1 MALKPENPVVGGTV
15 LRRAA
20 IQSPNYVTGV
30 SGWTINQDG
39 SVEFNN
45 GVFRGTLT
53 AATFIGTNF
62 VINSAGAFFYSGAPA
77 AGNLVASA
85 AGTAGADGFGNNYLA
100 GQAAYGGGFAAAVAA
115 GFVTLYSGSLAGGW
129 SAKGTITTSAS
140 GQGLILTAATGIL
153 LADATEITSLLVDGD
168 ASMNSTAEV
177 LGTLTVG
184 NGAASSLVF
193 SPKIATPP
201 NTAAVK
207 AGTATLAQTEACL
220 GGLIGSFQTRG
231 MVT

>member
-62 VINSAGAFFYSGAPA
+62 VINSAGAFFYSSAPA

-85 AGTAGADGFGNNYLA
+85 AGAAGTDRFGNNYLT
-100 GQAAYGGGFAAAVAA
+100 GQAAYGAGFAA
-115 GFVTLYSGSLAGGW
+115 
-129 SAKGTITTSAS
+129 
-140 GQGLILTAATGIL
+140 
-153 LADATEITSLLVDGD
+153 
-168 ASMNSTAEV
+168 
-177 LGTLTVG
+177 
-184 NGAASSLVF
+184 
-193 SPKIATPP
+193 
-201 NTAAVK
+201 
-207 AGTATLAQTEACL
+207 
-220 GGLIGSFQTRG
+220 
-231 MVT
+231 